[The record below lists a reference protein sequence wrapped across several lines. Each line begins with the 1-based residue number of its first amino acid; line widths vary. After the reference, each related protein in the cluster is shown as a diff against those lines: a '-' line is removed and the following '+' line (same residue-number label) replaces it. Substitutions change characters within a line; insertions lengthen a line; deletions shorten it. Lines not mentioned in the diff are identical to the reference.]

1 MSRYADDTTNFGTFI
16 NAADQK
22 AKLRVVTTT
31 LRGTGDQPVAATCD
45 IKAMLSHLAF
55 DDNIRPM
62 MLQALLDYE
71 RWLARQ
77 EKQIKIRVL

>member
-1 MSRYADDTTNFGTFI
+1 
-16 NAADQK
+16 
-22 AKLRVVTTT
+22 
-31 LRGTGDQPVAATCD
+31 
-45 IKAMLSHLAF
+45 MLSHLAF